1 MTAPP
6 ARLTGGNN
14 ANLTAPRRRPT
25 MSGRERRHL
34 IMGLLFT
41 MPWIVGFL
49 AFSVYPLLMS
59 VYYSLT
65 VYDGLRP
72 PLFIGLGNYVEMAH
86 DPVFINGLGNT
97 IFYTVFAVPG
107 GVVVGLGL
115 ALLLNQKLPLRSGLR
130 TVFYLPSVVPQFVSA
145 MVWLWIYNKQYGLFN
160 SILYSMGM
168 PGAPWLASPT
178 WSKPSLI
185 IMSLWASGT
194 AMVIFLAALQDVP
207 RELYEAARIDGAT
220 AVREF
225 FNITIPMVTPAIL
238 FTLLIGLIGALQY
251 FTPAWIMTRGGPVRS
266 TEFYGLLLYQYAFV
280 FFRMGYASAM
290 AWLLFFVTVT
300 VAVLVFRTSARWVYY
315 PSERL

>member
-1 MTAPP
+1 
-6 ARLTGGNN
+6 
-14 ANLTAPRRRPT
+14 

-238 FTLLIGLIGALQY
+238 STLLIGLIGALQY